1 LARLDHLALGV
12 RDWRASRDWW
22 RERLGFAV
30 EFEIPEQGLAA
41 MCDEADLTVF
51 LTQVDEVVIPAWFS
65 MAIQVADVEAKHAEL
80 VAAGVAFAHPPQ
92 KVFWG
97 YGAEL
102 LDPDGYR
109 LRLWDPASMQAKG
122 QDATEAAGD

>member
-1 LARLDHLALGV
+1 VARLDHIGLAV

-22 RERLGFAV
+22 RDHLGFAV
-30 EFEIPEQGLAA
+30 EFEIAENGVAA

-51 LTQVDEVVIPAWFS
+51 LTQTDAFAIPAWFS
-65 MAIQVADVEAKHAEL
+65 MAIQVADVDAKHAEL
-80 VAAGVAFAHPPQ
+80 VAAGVAFEHPPQ

-109 LRLWDPASMQAKG
+109 LRLWDEASMRAKG
-122 QDATEAAGD
+122 

>member
-1 LARLDHLALGV
+1 MARLDHITLNV

-22 RERLGFAV
+22 RERLGFEV
-30 EFEIPEQGLAA
+30 EFEIPDAGIVAVK
-41 MCDEADLTVF
+41 DEADLTVF
-51 LTQVDEVVIPAWFS
+51 LAEGPVNAASDVAF
-65 MAIQVADVEAKHAEL
+65 AIQIDDVEARHRALAADGVDFVHA
-80 VAAGVAFAHPPQ
+80 PM

-102 LDPDGYR
+102 LDPNGYR

-122 QDATEAAGD
+122 AE

>member
-1 LARLDHLALGV
+1 MARLDHITLNV

-22 RERLGFAV
+22 RQRLGFEV
-30 EFEIPEQGLAA
+30 EFEIPDARTAA
-41 MCDEADLTVF
+41 MKDEADLTVF
-51 LTQVDEVVIPAWFS
+51 LAEGPVTAASDLALTIQVDDVDARHRALEAEGVDFVHGPA
-65 MAIQVADVEAKHAEL
+65 
-80 VAAGVAFAHPPQ
+80 

-102 LDPDGYR
+102 FDPNGYR

-122 QDATEAAGD
+122 AG

>member
-1 LARLDHLALGV
+1 MPRLDHILLPV

-22 RERLGFAV
+22 RDNLGFEV
-30 EFEIPEQGLAA
+30 EFEMPGAGVAA
-41 MCDEADLTVF
+41 MRDEADLTVF
-51 LTQVDEVVIPAWFS
+51 LGQADEVTVPAGL
-65 MAIQVADVEAKHAEL
+65 ALTVRVADVDAKAAEL
-80 VAAGVAFAHPPQ
+80 ASAGVAFEHGPQ

-109 LRLWDPASMQAKG
+109 LRLWDEASMKAKG
-122 QDATEAAGD
+122 GG

>member
-1 LARLDHLALGV
+1 MTRLDHITLPV

-22 RERLGFAV
+22 TGHLGFQV
-30 EFEIPEQGLAA
+30 EFEIPGGVAVR
-41 MCDEADLTVF
+41 DDSDLTVF
-51 LTQVDEVVIPAWFS
+51 LCEGVVASAPDIAFTIQVD
-65 MAIQVADVEAKHAEL
+65 DVHIRHAAL
-80 VAAGVAFAHPPQ
+80 TTAGLQFVHPPQ

-109 LRLWDPASMQAKG
+109 LRLWDPASMQAQG
-122 QDATEAAGD
+122 AA